1 MKFYRKKKIWKS
13 LLFVIAMLIG
23 ATSLL
28 YTNWLAKNIAEKEQ
42 KSVAEWAEATRQLSL
57 PQNDSLQ
64 NLNFLLKIIQNNT
77 DIPII
82 LTDSALHTIT
92 TVNIKFNEKNRD
104 QVLKRK
110 LKQMIRER
118 EPIRINVSEK
128 ETQYLYYRDSEILR
142 RLKFFPIVQII
153 IISLFIMISY
163 FAFSASRRAEQNQV
177 WMGMSKETAHQLG
190 TPISSLMAWKE
201 LLKMEGV
208 RSELILELEKDISRL
223 IKITDR
229 FSKIGSAPELVMGD
243 IIPVITS
250 TVSYLRNRT
259 SPKIRFILKFD
270 QSHPYLVPH
279 NQVLLS
285 WVFENLC
292 KNAIDAMGGEG
303 IVTLE
308 LTENDD
314 QLFIDVTD
322 NGKGIPKSQFKA
334 IFVPGYT
341 TKMRGW
347 GLGLPLVKRIIENYH
362 QGKIFLKHSEVS
374 VGSTFRIVLNHYSS
388 SE

>member
-1 MKFYRKKKIWKS
+1 MNFYRRKKIYKF
-13 LLFVIAMLIG
+13 LLFLIATLIIV
-23 ATSLL
+23 TSLL
-28 YTNWLAKNIAEKEQ
+28 YTHWLATNIAEKERN
-42 KSVAEWAEATRQLSL
+42 SVSEWAEATKQLSL

-64 NLNFLLKIIQNNT
+64 NLNFLLNVIQHNT

-82 LTDSALHTIT
+82 QTDSALRVIT
-92 TVNIKFNEKNRD
+92 AINIRYTEKNKD

-118 EPIRINVSEK
+118 EPLRIDVSEK
-128 ETQYLYYRDSEILR
+128 ETQYLYYHDSEVLR
-142 RLKFFPIVQII
+142 RLKFFPVIQII
-153 IISLFIMISY
+153 IISVFIMIAY
-163 FAFSASRRAEQNQV
+163 FAFSASRQAEQNQV

-208 RSELILELEKDISRL
+208 RPELIMELEKDINRL

-229 FSKIGSAPELVMGD
+229 FSKIGSAPELVMAD

-259 SPKIRFILKFD
+259 SPKIKFNLKFD
-270 QSHPYLVPH
+270 RSHPCCVPH
-279 NQVLLS
+279 NPILMS

-292 KNAIDAMGGEG
+292 KNAVDATGGEG
-303 IVTLE
+303 IITID
-308 LTENDD
+308 LTENED
-314 QLFIDVTD
+314 QLFIDVSD
-322 NGKGIPKSQFKA
+322 NGKGIPKSQFK
-334 IFVPGYT
+334 IVFVPGFT
-341 TKMRGW
+341 TKSRGW

-362 QGKIFLKHSEVS
+362 RGKIFLKHSEVNI
-374 VGSTFRIVLNHYSS
+374 GSTFRIVLNHYSR
-388 SE
+388 